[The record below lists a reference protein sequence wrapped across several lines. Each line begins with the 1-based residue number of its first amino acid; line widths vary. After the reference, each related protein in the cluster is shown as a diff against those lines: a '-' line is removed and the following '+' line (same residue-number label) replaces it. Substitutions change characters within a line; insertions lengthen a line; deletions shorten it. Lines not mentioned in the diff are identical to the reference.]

1 VTSCARLALPLA
13 LSWVA
18 CAPATEVVVVVDSD
32 LRVPEH
38 IDRVLFRVVGSTV
51 LQSTEIPL
59 STDAQF
65 PLTHGVYPSGRN
77 DFTVVATGQRGTA
90 NVVEDR
96 ATTGFVDG
104 ERRMLTLWLG
114 WDCIGVV
121 CPTATDVCSRNGC
134 RPQTIA
140 PETLP
145 EWTGVIERVDPVDP
159 RDGGSYDGGFYD
171 GGFYDGGLPDGGS
184 PDGGPPESCV
194 GRIACED
201 FEDDT
206 FALTGPHGSGGS
218 VSTMRPHRGMRSFAV
233 GASASWFEFAG
244 LGIAPGST
252 LYVRYHVFLTG
263 DDAFSTDYVVAT
275 DAGGTGRVVF
285 GSFSVISPVT
295 TRFFTGP
302 WAMET
307 MSAESSPLP
316 MDRWVCVEL
325 EIRVGVSDGRVRALF
340 EGVESLAAETMRTS
354 DGNALD
360 EIAIGLQ
367 ETDVASTG
375 LRGYFDDIVLDDAPI
390 GCLE

>member
-1 VTSCARLALPLA
+1 MTSCARLALPLA

-32 LRVPEH
+32 LRVPTD

-59 STDAQF
+59 STHEQF

-77 DFTVVATGQRGTA
+77 DFTVVATGRHGTVD
-90 NVVEDR
+90 VVEDR

-121 CPTATDVCSRNGC
+121 CPVPTDVCSRNHC

-140 PETLP
+140 PEALP
-145 EWTGVIERVDPVDP
+145 EWTGVIDRVDPVNP
-159 RDGGSYDGGFYD
+159 PDGGFR
-171 GGFYDGGLPDGGS
+171 DGGLPEGGS
-184 PDGGPPESCV
+184 PDGGSFDGGPDPCA

-206 FALTGPHGSGGS
+206 FALTGPRGSGGS
-218 VSTMRPHRGMRSFAV
+218 VSTTLPHRGMRSFAV
-233 GASASWFEFAG
+233 GASASWFEIAG

-252 LYVRYHVFLTG
+252 LYVRYHVYLTG

-275 DAGGTGRVVF
+275 DAGGSGRVVF
-285 GSFSVISPVT
+285 GSFSVIPPVT

-302 WAMET
+302 WTTET
-307 MSAESSPLP
+307 MSAESGPIPL
-316 MDRWVCVEL
+316 DTWVCVEL

-340 EGVESLAAETMRTS
+340 EGVESLAEAMRTS

-360 EIAIGLQ
+360 KIEIGLKD
-367 ETDVASTG
+367 TDGASLG